1 MGSLC
6 PLRGFGSIDLNQLGS
21 GVVMQNLRILFFAQF
36 FGEPEHPFEG
46 QFGRPS
52 LNPRTGERQ

>member
-1 MGSLC
+1 MGAVMEAD
-6 PLRGFGSIDLNQLGS
+6 IS
-21 GVVMQNLRILFFAQF
+21 GQFLFFAQF